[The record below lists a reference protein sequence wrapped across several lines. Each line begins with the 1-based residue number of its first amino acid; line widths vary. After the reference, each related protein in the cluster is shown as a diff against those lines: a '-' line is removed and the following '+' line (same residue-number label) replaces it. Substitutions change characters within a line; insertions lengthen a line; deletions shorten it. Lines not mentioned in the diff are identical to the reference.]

1 MPLEF
6 RGLGK
11 VVVDAKNAYDWYE
24 TLGFDLTG
32 TRLEKIRHY
41 LEYKL
46 LNIATPEGAA
56 WENGTADEDAYY
68 AVSDGAGFGLI
79 AEDMAKLPSH
89 RLPRGPLKDILQG
102 PLASSDETPHNSD
115 ARNKFVELEM
125 AAHCARA
132 GFRLLGFDDLTFEF
146 EGRKYHVEC
155 KRPFSANALERNLH
169 KAYAQLRRKLQRDD
183 SRGIIAIAVEKVFNL
198 DQGFQRV
205 RSESHLSEVGLMVAD
220 AFRTK
225 IGRLEGSW
233 VDTRVVGVVAIIRF
247 LVKIEGSNAA
257 GFSYNFAL
265 GIRALPGVQM
275 AEWGRLNR
283 MVRQLNA
290 GFLS

>member
-6 RGLGK
+6 RGIGK
-11 VVVDAKNAYDWYE
+11 VVVGVANACDWYE
-24 TLGFDLTG
+24 TLRLDLTG

-46 LNIATPEGAA
+46 LNTATPEGAA

-68 AVSDGAGFGLI
+68 VVSDGAGFGLI
-79 AEDMAKLPSH
+79 AEEMAKLRSH
-89 RLPRGPLKDILQG
+89 MLPRGTLRDILQG
-102 PLASSDETPHNSD
+102 PLVPSHETPQNSD

-125 AAHCARA
+125 AAYCSRA
-132 GFRLLGFDDLTFEF
+132 GFRLLEFDDLTFKF
-146 EGRKYHVEC
+146 EGVEYQAEC
-155 KRPFSANALERNLH
+155 KRPFSEHTLERNMH
-169 KAYAQLRRKLQRDD
+169 EAYGQLRRKLQRDN
-183 SRGIIAIAVEKVFNL
+183 SRGIIAIAVEKVFKL
-198 DQGFQRV
+198 DRNFQSV
-205 RSESHLSEVGLMVAD
+205 RSESHISEVGLKVAD

-225 IGRLEGSW
+225 IGRLERSW

-257 GFSYNFAL
+257 GLSYNFAL
-265 GIRALPGVQM
+265 CIRALPEVQRT
-275 AEWGRLNR
+275 EWGRLNR

-290 GFLS
+290 GFLL